1 MGDPGERLRRAK
13 VPSLRAKRKS
23 REFPDG
29 THLEPDYAGFMTGDV
44 MTVLAHAVVLLGL
57 LTALGAFLRYLQ
69 SAGRG
74 SGQKSAGFLAR
85 AMAPRQ
91 LVKIHLVVVALASL
105 ILLTQLLSHD
115 FSNGYVFSYSDRSLP
130 LHYLLSSFYA
140 GQQGSFLFWAL
151 CAAVLAVSLL
161 PYLQRR
167 RIEHQVMAPLMGI
180 QSFLLLL
187 ILLKS
192 PFESVWSMFPQ
203 MPAGS
208 MPADGRGLNPLL
220 QNFWM
225 VIHPPVLF
233 LGFAAMALPYA
244 FAIGGLWRKQFGLL
258 VESALPWVLFAVASL
273 GLGIMLGGYWA
284 YGVLGWGG
292 YWGWDPVE
300 NSSLV
305 PWLIG
310 MALLHTLLAQLRT
323 GKFVRTNTILAIAS
337 FVLVIYSTFL
347 TRSGILGDASVHS
360 FTDPGTVVYGALLAF
375 LGVAA
380 LTGVVL
386 LAARWK
392 EMRPAAAGKE
402 ILTREVALGSGTLAL
417 VLSALV
423 VLFGTSLPIF
433 STTRVEPSFYDATN
447 LPIAIAIGLLI
458 GISLYLQWE
467 RQDVRSTLRRAW
479 KALVASAAVTGV
491 LLALGVRDVLM
502 AALAFASVFTLAVNL
517 DVAVTVARGNWRF
530 LGGKVAHIGV
540 ALFFLGVLGSGR
552 YSTTEHA
559 VLPVNAPQEV
569 LGHRMTYTG
578 ARALPD
584 GKFAFEVRLERDGG
598 TRTLSPV
605 MFETREQGIMKNPDI
620 ASFWTY
626 DLYFS
631 PVALEGEGE
640 ARPEA
645 LTLRKGVA
653 SVLGDAAVTLM
664 GFEMTA
670 HGQGV
675 PTDGMPVGAV
685 LKIVRGSEEET
696 ITPVTLFRPNS
707 QPQPRP
713 ADSRLLNGRVSLMT
727 LNVGMEGGGSA
738 VTVAVEKQGG
748 GGGEALVAE
757 VSVKPFI
764 SLVWGGTVLI
774 LVGFALSIV
783 NRSKES

>member
-1 MGDPGERLRRAK
+1 
-13 VPSLRAKRKS
+13 
-23 REFPDG
+23 
-29 THLEPDYAGFMTGDV
+29 MTGDV
-44 MTVLAHAVVLLGL
+44 MTVLGHAVILLGL
-57 LTALGAFLRYLQ
+57 LTALVAFLRYMR
-69 SAGRG
+69 AADRV
-74 SGQKSAGFLAR
+74 SGQKGTGFLTR
-85 AMAPRQ
+85 AAAPRQ
-91 LVKIHLVVVALASL
+91 LVKIHLVLVVFASL
-105 ILLTQLLSHD
+105 ILLTQLLFHD

-151 CAAVLAVSLL
+151 CAALLALSLL

-180 QSFLLLL
+180 QSFLMLLL
-187 ILLKS
+187 ILKS

-203 MPAGS
+203 APAGS
-208 MPADGRGLNPLL
+208 IPADGRGLNPLL

-233 LGFAAMALPYA
+233 VGFAAMALPFA
-244 FAIGGLWRKQFGLL
+244 FAIGGLWKKDPRLL
-258 VESALPWVLFAVASL
+258 VESALPWVLFAVAAL

-305 PWLIG
+305 PWLVG
-310 MALLHTLLAQLRT
+310 MGLLHTLLAQLRT
-323 GKFVRTNTILAIAS
+323 GKFIRTNYILAIAT

-360 FTDPGTVVYGALLAF
+360 FTDPGMVVYGALLAF
-375 LGVAA
+375 LGAAA
-380 LTGVVL
+380 LSGAVL
-386 LAARWK
+386 LAIRWK
-392 EMRPAAAGKE
+392 EMRPAPSGKE
-402 ILTREVALGSGTLAL
+402 ILTREVALGAGTLAL

-433 STTRVEPSFYDATN
+433 STTRVEPSFYDSTN

-467 RQDVRSTLRRAW
+467 RQDGRQTLRRAW
-479 KALVASAAVTGV
+479 KAIVASAAVTG
-491 LLALGVRDVLM
+491 LLIALGVRDVLM
-502 AALAFASVFTLAVNL
+502 AALACASVFTFFVNL

-540 ALFFLGVLGSGR
+540 AVFFLGVLGSGR
-552 YSTTEHA
+552 YSTTEHIQ
-559 VLPVNAPQEV
+559 LPINTPQDV

-578 ARALPD
+578 ARELPD
-584 GKFAFEVRLERDGG
+584 GKFAFDVRLEKAGG
-598 TRTLSPV
+598 TRTLAPV

-620 ASFWTY
+620 ASFGTY
-626 DLYFS
+626 DLYIS
-631 PVALEGEGE
+631 PVALEGEQD
-640 ARPEA
+640 A
-645 LTLRKGVA
+645 LTLQKGVA
-653 SVLGDAAVTLM
+653 SPVGEATVTLL

-675 PTDGMPVGAV
+675 PQDGMPVGAA

-696 ITPVTLFRPNS
+696 ITPVTVFRPNS

-713 ADSRLLNGRVSLMT
+713 AESRLLNGRVSLMT

-738 VTVAVEKQGG
+738 VTVALERHGG
-748 GGGEALVAE
+748 GSGEALVAE
-757 VSVKPFI
+757 VSRKPFI
-764 SLVWGGTVLI
+764 SLVWAGTVLMLI
-774 LVGFALSIV
+774 GFGLSIV